1 MTSIHGHDV
10 LHMMLEHEAGF
21 ASEDALVAA
30 IETRFGAEA
39 RFHTCSA
46 EGMDAR
52 ALVEFL
58 AERGKFI
65 PNGGSFNTA
74 AEKICAH

>member
-1 MTSIHGHDV
+1 
-10 LHMMLEHEAGF
+10 MMLEEEAGF
-21 ASEDALVAA
+21 ASVEALVGA
-30 IETRFGAEA
+30 IEARFGAEA

-52 ALVEFL
+52 HLVEFL
-58 AERGKFI
+58 EARGKFVPN
-65 PNGGSFNTA
+65 PNGFNTA